1 MKLDIR
7 RNVRM
12 FQSVEKTQI
21 GDVIQFD
28 LTTGET
34 VQAMKMTD
42 DGIWCFVD
50 CLEDE
55 CDMHD
60 MEQHLES
67 VLSVF
72 PDDIRELM
80 KPFDDGRL
88 LRLPTEKEVFGKNV
102 YGKKQ
107 PMDVQQW
114 EPMKLRR
121 NRIAFQGLNGGY
133 EWWWTETPHKN
144 GAAFFADVYR
154 DGGCSYG
161 GASGSGGV
169 RPAFRF

>member
-7 RNVRM
+7 RNVQM

-28 LTTGET
+28 LKTGET
-34 VQAMKMTD
+34 IQAMKMTE

-55 CDMHD
+55 ND
-60 MEQHLES
+60 METMPAFLTDLVEQ
-67 VLSVF
+67 F
-72 PDDIRELM
+72 PDDIRRLM

-88 LRLPTEKEVFGKNV
+88 LRLPTEMEVFGKNI

-121 NRIAFQGLNGGY
+121 NRIAFQGLNGAWD
-133 EWWWTETPHKN
+133 WWWTETPHKN
-144 GAAFFADVYR
+144 DATVFALVS
-154 DGGCSYG
+154 SYG
-161 GASGSGGV
+161 LCTYTNASNSNGV

>member
-1 MKLDIR
+1 MNLEIR
-7 RNVRM
+7 RTVYM
-12 FQSVEKTQI
+12 YQKLEKTQV
-21 GDVIQFD
+21 GDIIEFE
-28 LTTGET
+28 LKTGET

-72 PDDIRELM
+72 PDDIRGLM

-121 NRIAFQGLNGGY
+121 NRIAFQGLNGDY

-144 GAAFFADVYR
+144 DAAFFAVVS
-154 DGGCSYG
+154 GGNCTYG
-161 GASGSGGV
+161 SASFSGGV

>member
-28 LTTGET
+28 LKTGET

-50 CLEDE
+50 CLDE
-55 CDMHD
+55 END
-60 MEQHLES
+60 METMPAFLTDLVEQ
-67 VLSVF
+67 F
-72 PDDIRELM
+72 PDDIHGLM

-144 GAAFFADVYR
+144 GAAYFAGVY
-154 DGGCSYG
+154 GGGTCSYDD
-161 GASGSGGV
+161 ASYSRGV